1 METTWKQRLAQAK
14 TDFGKDSDLLF
25 QQAGGCIKAFCG
37 DAAFTGHDRL
47 ANTGAALSFLKSE
60 EDTKALAQA
69 FAAAK
74 NEADLAIRNLLT
86 SEEKRKYT
94 TGLRAIV
101 AIVTL
106 LSPETTELKTERTK
120 SAGQLAAK
128 REELRRIDSHPLMS
142 NGVPTGVYRLSV
154 LADGVE
160 IPLMEI
166 EIPR

>member
-1 METTWKQRLAQAK
+1 M
-14 TDFGKDSDLLF
+14 
-25 QQAGGCIKAFCG
+25 
-37 DAAFTGHDRL
+37 
-47 ANTGAALSFLKSE
+47 
-60 EDTKALAQA
+60 AQA

-74 NEADLAIRNLLT
+74 NEADLAIRTLLT